1 MFSKAAGSQLP
12 DRFWIC
18 MLNKPAEPQEE
29 NLFLLLILF
38 YVRPALQGGYGR
50 VFCANRSGAGV
61 GVEKDGSP
69 LPEYHYSFVAC
80 ATRWLGN
87 NSLVCVSVEAEQ
99 RCVSRRRRK
108 LQVEKWREKSW
119 KLVVKTVFF
128 LLLFFSFVHFFFFAQ
143 KGLNDKRNI
152 SIVFVTG
159 LGLNLSVV
167 AVKQETPQY
176 LSVCVCV
183 CVALPLGTILRK
195 RP

>member
-1 MFSKAAGSQLP
+1 M
-12 DRFWIC
+12 C
-18 MLNKPAEPQEE
+18 EQEE
-29 NLFLLLILF
+29 EKASGGEVKRKILEISC
-38 YVRPALQGGYGR
+38 QNC
-50 VFCANRSGAGV
+50 VFFC
-61 GVEKDGSP
+61 
-69 LPEYHYSFVAC
+69 C
-80 ATRWLGN
+80 
-87 NSLVCVSVEAEQ
+87 C
-99 RCVSRRRRK
+99 
-108 LQVEKWREKSW
+108 
-119 KLVVKTVFF
+119 FF
-128 LLLFFSFVHFFFFAQ
+128 LLSIFFFFAQ